1 MKNLIFKEFKLS
13 VHPLTYL
20 MLGLIALASL
30 SGIGS
35 FYPLCMFGVLYTFP
49 FMGIKKGV
57 TNNDLYYS
65 LLLPVR
71 REDVVKARIAST
83 TVLQMI
89 YTVLVVGLS
98 GVALLIPNEIPLP
111 QLSLFQPF
119 AIISVCLITYTI
131 FDFIYIP
138 WFYHNGKEVVW
149 NMLVGVIV
157 SAIVSA
163 ALCVVPAFMPQFYG
177 MLTIGSENANYFLQI
192 GIFVA
197 SLAIYIGCKYAILK
211 ISTKNLLKLDF

>member
-20 MLGLIALASL
+20 MMALIALASL

-35 FYPLCMFGVLYTFP
+35 FYPLCLFGVLYTFP

-83 TVLQMI
+83 TVLQII
-89 YTVLVVGLS
+89 YTVLVMSLA
-98 GVALLIPNEIPLP
+98 GVAMVIPNEIPLP
-111 QLSLFQPF
+111 QLSLRQPF
-119 AIISVCLITYTI
+119 ALISVCLISYTI
-131 FDFIYIP
+131 FDLIYIP
-138 WFYHNGKEVVW
+138 WFYSNGKEVVW
-149 NMLVGVIV
+149 NMLTGTIV
-157 SAIVSA
+157 TAIVSA
-163 ALCVVPAFMPQFYG
+163 ALCILPAFNKNLFEMITVG
-177 MLTIGSENANYFLQI
+177 GENANYLLQI
-192 GIFVA
+192 AILLV
-197 SLAIYIGCKYAILK
+197 SLGIYIGCKIAILK
-211 ISTKNLLKLDF
+211 ISTKKLLNLDF

>member
-20 MLGLIALASL
+20 MMALVALASL

-35 FYPLCMFGVLYTFP
+35 FYPLCLFGVLYTFP

-71 REDVVKARIAST
+71 KEDVVKARIAST
-83 TVLQMI
+83 TILQII
-89 YTVLVVGLS
+89 YTILVLALS
-98 GVALLIPNEIPLP
+98 GVAMVIPNEIPLA
-111 QLSLFQPF
+111 QLSLKQPF
-119 AIISVCLITYTI
+119 ALISVCLIAYTI

-138 WFYHNGKEVVW
+138 WFYHRGKEVVW
-149 NMLVGVIV
+149 NMVVGTLVTAVV
-157 SAIVSA
+157 SAVLCIVPPLSQN
-163 ALCVVPAFMPQFYG
+163 FFEMI
-177 MLTIGSENANYFLQI
+177 TIGAEKANYFVQL
-192 GIFVA
+192 GILLG
-197 SLAIYIGCKYAILK
+197 SLAIYIGCKIAILK
-211 ISTKNLLKLDF
+211 ISTKKLLKLDF

>member
-20 MLGLIALASL
+20 MMALIALASL

-35 FYPLCMFGVLYTFP
+35 FYPLCLFGVLYTFP

-71 REDVVKARIAST
+71 RENVVKARIAST
-83 TVLQMI
+83 TVLQII
-89 YTVLVVGLS
+89 YTVLVLILS
-98 GVALLIPNEIPLP
+98 GVAMVIPNEIPLK
-111 QLSLFQPF
+111 QVSLAQPF
-119 AIISVCLITYTI
+119 ALIAICLIAYTI

-149 NMLVGVIV
+149 NMVTGTLVT
-157 SAIVSA
+157 AIVSA
-163 ALCVVPAFMPQFYG
+163 GLSIVPAFNQKLMD
-177 MLTIGSENANYFLQI
+177 MLTIGGKNANYFLQI
-192 GIFVA
+192 GILLG
-197 SLAIYIGCKYAILK
+197 SLAIYIGCKIAILK
-211 ISTKNLLKLDF
+211 ISTKKLLKLDF